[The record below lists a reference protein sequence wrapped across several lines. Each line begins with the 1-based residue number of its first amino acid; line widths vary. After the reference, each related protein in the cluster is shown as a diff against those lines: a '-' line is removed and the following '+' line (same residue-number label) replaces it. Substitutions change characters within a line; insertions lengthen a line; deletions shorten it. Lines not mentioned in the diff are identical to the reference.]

1 MLKDIRLKEFEFM
14 HSCGYSKTEQF
25 QKDLEK
31 YRNTDYDENNKWYY
45 II

>member
-14 HSCGYSKTEQF
+14 RLCGYSKTEQF

-31 YRNTDYDENNKWYY
+31 YRSTNYEDK
-45 II
+45 